1 MLAETGGACTLPRP
15 RVVGAKNVKDTGG
28 PQARG
33 AIRKPLLV
41 DQERKSDAGFVAKK
55 TGIIPIAEADSGER
69 GSLFAERWFM
79 FAQLRDVLAA
89 ENSPIVPEEHNHG
102 RLTLPQRAKPEIAAV
117 RVRQDD
123 VRQCLAQRACHSI
136 VFN

>member
-1 MLAETGGACTLPRP
+1 MLSETGGAGTLPRP
-15 RVVGAKNVKDTGG
+15 RVVGAKNVKDTCR
-28 PQARG
+28 PQTRG

-55 TGIIPIAEADSGER
+55 TGIIPIAETDSGEH
-69 GSLFAERWFM
+69 GSLLAERWFM

-89 ENSPIVPEEHNHG
+89 EDSSVVAEENNHG
-102 RLTLPQRAKPEIAAV
+102 RLPFPNRAKPEIAAV
-117 RVRQDD
+117 HIRQDD
-123 VRQCLAQRACHSI
+123 VCQCLAQRACHSI

>member
-1 MLAETGGACTLPRP
+1 VLAVTGGPGTLPRP

-41 DQERKSDAGFVAKK
+41 DQKRKSDTGFVAKK
-55 TGIIPIAEADSGER
+55 TGIIPIAEADSGEH
-69 GSLFAERWFM
+69 GSLLAERWFM

-89 ENSPIVPEEHNHG
+89 EDSSVVAEENNNG
-102 RLTLPQRAKPEIAAV
+102 RLPFPKRAKPEIATV
-117 RVRQDD
+117 HIRQDD
-123 VRQCLAQRACHSI
+123 VCQCLAQRACHSI